1 MKTYLIIGI
10 LVLTAFSCGK
20 DKIENRPRLT
30 LNSVS
35 STTVPNGF
43 DLQVKMRLTDKQ
55 GDFYDTIWVRKI
67 TTRCPSSNFADSLLY
82 RVPNDLPRTNNFDG
96 ELIVTFQYAVALQP
110 RCPRPDTAVFS
121 IWMKDKEGNKSD
133 TVRTEPIII
142 LR

>member
-1 MKTYLIIGI
+1 MKLYLLSGI
-10 LVLTAFSCGK
+10 VLLMLFSCGK
-20 DKIENRPRLT
+20 DKFENRPRLT
-30 LNSVS
+30 LKGVS

-55 GDFYDTIWVRKI
+55 GDFYDTIWVKKL

-82 RVPNDLPRTNNFDG
+82 RVPSDVPRVNNFDG
-96 ELIVTFQYAVALQP
+96 EITITFQYAVALQP
-110 RCPRPDTAVFS
+110 RCARNDTATFS

-133 TVRTEPIII
+133 TVQTEPIII

>member
-82 RVPNDLPRTNNFDG
+82 RVPNDLPRTNNNLYKSS
-96 ELIVTFQYAVALQP
+96 LIFCDFIKSAFWLAKWLVH
-110 RCPRPDTAVFS
+110 VFL
-121 IWMKDKEGNKSD
+121 
-133 TVRTEPIII
+133 T
-142 LR
+142 

>member
-10 LVLTAFSCGK
+10 LLLTVISCGK
-20 DKIENRPRLT
+20 DKIETRPRLT
-30 LNSVS
+30 LKSVS
-35 STTVPNGF
+35 STTIPNGS

-55 GDFYDTIWVRKI
+55 GDFYDTIWVQKI

-82 RVPNDLPRTNNFDG
+82 RVPEDVPRTNNFDG

-110 RCPRPDTAVFS
+110 RCPRSDTAVFS

>member
-1 MKTYLIIGI
+1 MKSYLLSGI
-10 LVLTAFSCGK
+10 LLLMLFACSK

-30 LNSVS
+30 LKSVS
-35 STTVPNGF
+35 STTVPVGS

-55 GDFYDTIWVRKI
+55 GDFYDTIWVRKV

-82 RVPNDLPRTNNFDG
+82 RVPSDLPRTNNFDG
-96 ELIVTFQYAVALQP
+96 EVTITFQYPVALQP
-110 RCPRPDTAVFS
+110 RCTRPDTATFS
-121 IWMKDKEGNKSD
+121 IWMKDKDGNKSD